1 MSSRGLKWLNHV
13 KYIKVHMATKK
24 NCGRLVDKITF
35 FFFCRS
41 CPYSQI
47 NQRSKDCTL
56 KEIGDEVKQSGLSKG
71 SIYSLT

>member
-35 FFFCRS
+35 FFFFAEVV
-41 CPYSQI
+41 PI
-47 NQRSKDCTL
+47 NK
-56 KEIGDEVKQSGLSKG
+56 
-71 SIYSLT
+71 

>member
-35 FFFCRS
+35 FLPKLSLLTNKSALKRLHFKRNWRRS
-41 CPYSQI
+41 EAKWPI
-47 NQRSKDCTL
+47 ERIDL
-56 KEIGDEVKQSGLSKG
+56 
-71 SIYSLT
+71 